1 MDDDSKFV
9 HFSCVEFTMHRYE
22 SHWSEFGI

>member
-1 MDDDSKFV
+1 MDEDSKFA

-22 SHWSEFGI
+22 SHWSGFGM